1 MGSNSGYFL
10 KCFLLQAEECLYL
23 NIFFQFRAKKGNK
36 KPKFSMRKILR
47 KNDKIWSK
55 DWKPKI
61 AKLCNSNDPFLF
73 EWFLTP
79 RSTIRKLSNSSKIC
93 LWLMKHH
100 QARQCKLKF
109 VYSEKATKFC
119 QISTCMYCRQK

>member
-1 MGSNSGYFL
+1 MLCTDIVFDIQN
-10 KCFLLQAEECLYL
+10 
-23 NIFFQFRAKKGNK
+23 NICTQHVFQFSAKIRASDKDLPIFDSLFQLRAKKGNVK
-36 KPKFSMRKILR
+36 KPKFSMRKILK
-47 KNDKIWSK
+47 KNDKIWFK

-61 AKLCNSNDPFLF
+61 AKLCNSNDHFLF

-100 QARQCKLKF
+100 QARQCEFLL
-109 VYSEKATKFC
+109 
-119 QISTCMYCRQK
+119 